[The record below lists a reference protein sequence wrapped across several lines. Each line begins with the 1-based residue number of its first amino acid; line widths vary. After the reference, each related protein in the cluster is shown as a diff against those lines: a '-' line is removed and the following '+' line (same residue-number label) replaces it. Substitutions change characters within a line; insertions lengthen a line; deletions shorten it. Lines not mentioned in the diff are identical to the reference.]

1 MGMGD
6 FYRPIPLNLTTPHY
20 FDWIPVETCS
30 DYSAA
35 FVLSAG
41 IGQNRSI

>member
-1 MGMGD
+1 MGD
-6 FYRPIPLNLTTPHY
+6 FYRPIPLNLITPHC

-30 DYSAA
+30 AQSAA

-41 IGQNRSI
+41 IGQNQTM